1 MNISLDMQTDLLVA
15 RTMLRK
21 TMEEKVQVKTTA
33 VKGTD
38 MARKVRG
45 LVKNLYQSAHEAKAQ
60 ANSGN
65 PYVERLLGMIDD
77 YKIDGV
83 VFHACRS
90 CRANTIGQVH
100 RKNILSRY
108 TDIPMMQLVSD
119 MVDLRD
125 YSEAQ
130 WKAQI
135 STFMEALSGRTK

>member
-1 MNISLDMQTDLLVA
+1 VEVP
-15 RTMLRK
+15 K
-21 TMEEKVQVKTTA
+21 QVKDPVDYLAWRAFLRYTYYHE
-33 VKGTD
+33 K
-38 MARKVRG
+38 AR
-45 LVKNLYQSAHEAKAQ
+45 

-65 PYVERLLGMIDD
+65 PIVEKLLGLIDN

-90 CRANTIGQVH
+90 CRATTIGQTH
-100 RKNILSRY
+100 IKNELGKHSS
-108 TDIPMMQLVSD
+108 IPMMQLVSD

-135 STFMEALSGRTK
+135 GTFIEALAARDK

>member
-1 MNISLDMQTDLLVA
+1 MYRGYDPVEVPASVKDPVDYLA
-15 RTMLRK
+15 WRTFLRFTK
-21 TMEEKVQVKTTA
+21 WHEK
-33 VKGTD
+33 
-38 MARKVRG
+38 
-45 LVKNLYQSAHEAKAQ
+45 AK

-65 PYVERLLGMIDD
+65 VYIEKLLAMIED
-77 YKIDGV
+77 YKVDGV

-100 RKNILSRY
+100 LKNILSGH

-119 MVDLRD
+119 MVDIRD

-135 STFMEALSGRTK
+135 GAFIEALKAHKG

>member
-1 MNISLDMQTDLLVA
+1 M
-15 RTMLRK
+15 
-21 TMEEKVQVKTTA
+21 
-33 VKGTD
+33 
-38 MARKVRG
+38 
-45 LVKNLYQSAHEAKAQ
+45 

-65 PYVERLLGMIDD
+65 PYVEKLLEMIED

-90 CRANTIGQVH
+90 CRANTIGQMH
-100 RKNILSRY
+100 IKNILGHY

-135 STFMEALSGRTK
+135 GAFLEALAARSK

>member
-1 MNISLDMQTDLLVA
+1 VKDPVDYLA
-15 RTMLRK
+15 WRAFLRFTK
-21 TMEEKVQVKTTA
+21 WHEK
-33 VKGTD
+33 
-38 MARKVRG
+38 
-45 LVKNLYQSAHEAKAQ
+45 AK

-65 PYVERLLGMIDD
+65 VPIEKLLMMIND

-100 RKNILSRY
+100 LKNMLSRY

-119 MVDLRD
+119 MVDIRD

-135 STFMEALSGRTK
+135 GAFIESLAGRK

>member
-1 MNISLDMQTDLLVA
+1 MEVPSHVKDPVEFLA
-15 RTMLRK
+15 WRTFLRF
-21 TMEEKVQVKTTA
+21 TQ
-33 VKGTD
+33 
-38 MARKVRG
+38 
-45 LVKNLYQSAHEAKAQ
+45 LHAKAQ